1 MRNTATGCNGR
12 SNALASPLGLPQHPD
27 EHRSQLPVLLNCVS
41 VELASPRMYSTL
53 PSDIRRSTLRL
64 AVAAVIV
71 GLAIP
76 LLPVFGEGNLGP
88 FIFSQGLPVRF
99 LIVYLLR
106 YWASAVVA
114 MVGIW
119 FLKRDRAGPAGGVFL
134 ALGLVVAI
142 GTAGDI
148 LVTAPDF
155 GRWQTDLILALGTVE
170 AILLTLAG
178 SRAIAGV
185 SEVRTGES
193 PPPESR
199 SVIDE

>member
-1 MRNTATGCNGR
+1 MM
-12 SNALASPLGLPQHPD
+12 D
-27 EHRSQLPVLLNCVS
+27 
-41 VELASPRMYSTL
+41 STL
-53 PSDIRRSTLRL
+53 PSDIRSTLRL

-76 LLPVFGEGNLGP
+76 LLPVFGEGGRGP
-88 FIFSQGLPVRF
+88 FIFSQGLGARF

-134 ALGLVVAI
+134 AVGLVVAI
-142 GTAGDI
+142 GVAGEG
-148 LVTAPDF
+148 LVTAPHF
-155 GRWQTDLILALGTVE
+155 GRWQYDVVLVLETVE
-170 AILLTLAG
+170 AILLMLAG
-178 SRAIAGV
+178 SRAIAVV
-185 SEVRTGES
+185 SEDRPGGS

-199 SVIDE
+199 SLIDD

>member
-1 MRNTATGCNGR
+1 M
-12 SNALASPLGLPQHPD
+12 H
-27 EHRSQLPVLLNCVS
+27 
-41 VELASPRMYSTL
+41 STL

-71 GLAIP
+71 GSAIP
-76 LLPVFGEGNLGP
+76 LLPVFGGDGLGK
-88 FIFSQGLPVRF
+88 FIFSQGLPVRLLILYF
-99 LIVYLLR
+99 LR
-106 YWASAVVA
+106 WWGSAFVA
-114 MVGIW
+114 VVGIW

-142 GTAGDI
+142 GTAGDV
-148 LVTAPDF
+148 LVTAPHF

-178 SRAIAGV
+178 SHALVGV
-185 SEVRTGES
+185 SEVPPGGS

-199 SVIDE
+199 SLID

>member
-1 MRNTATGCNGR
+1 MD
-12 SNALASPLGLPQHPD
+12 SK
-27 EHRSQLPVLLNCVS
+27 
-41 VELASPRMYSTL
+41 L
-53 PSDIRRSTLRL
+53 PSDIRSTLRL

-76 LLPVFGEGNLGP
+76 LLPVFGEGGRGP
-88 FIFSQGLPVRF
+88 FIFSQGLGARF

-142 GTAGDI
+142 GTAGDV
-148 LVTAPDF
+148 LVTAPHF
-155 GRWQTDLILALGTVE
+155 GRWQTDPDLGARDRGSDPSDARGIACTRGGQRGPDRWI
-170 AILLTLAG
+170 AAARITIPDRLTPRSLYTARP
-178 SRAIAGV
+178 SPRPRPRASG
-185 SEVRTGES
+185 R
-193 PPPESR
+193 R
-199 SVIDE
+199 

>member
-1 MRNTATGCNGR
+1 M
-12 SNALASPLGLPQHPD
+12 HP
-27 EHRSQLPVLLNCVS
+27 
-41 VELASPRMYSTL
+41 TL

-76 LLPVFGEGNLGP
+76 LLPVFGEGGRGP
-88 FIFSQGLPVRF
+88 FIFSQGLGARF

-119 FLKRDRAGPAGGVFL
+119 FLKRGRAGPASGVFL

-142 GTAGDI
+142 GTAGDV
-148 LVTAPDF
+148 LVTAPHF
-155 GRWQTDLILALGTVE
+155 ARWQTDLILALGTVE

-178 SRAIAGV
+178 SHALAGV
-185 SEVRTGES
+185 SEVPTGGS
-193 PPPESR
+193 PPPGSR
-199 SVIDE
+199 SLID